1 MVHSTGNG
9 IGAAMNSISN
19 GNPSA
24 FHTFMKGYWNQM
36 ADEIYNGFGE
46 ALSDFRAT
54 EGDEPYERL
63 IAEIIALR
71 AVGRFQPLKDIRA
84 AYGAPFWKSYD
95 RIIVQEDLDILDA
108 NPPAS

>member
-1 MVHSTGNG
+1 
-9 IGAAMNSISN
+9 MNSISN

-24 FHTFMKGYWNQM
+24 FHTFMEGYWNQM

-54 EGDEPYERL
+54 EGGEPYERL
-63 IAEIIALR
+63 IAEIVALR
-71 AVGRFQPLKDIRA
+71 AVGHFPPLKGIRA
-84 AYGAPFWKSYD
+84 AYGAPFWKNYD

-108 NPPAS
+108 SPPAFRSGS